1 MLSYILVVYIIRAVF
16 WVFQFVFLG
25 TVYIAANLFQLFSV
39 GVSTI
44 LLLVDVWRS
53 ELYIVF

>member
-1 MLSYILVVYIIRAVF
+1 M
-16 WVFQFVFLG
+16 FQFVFRG

-39 GVSTI
+39 GFSTI